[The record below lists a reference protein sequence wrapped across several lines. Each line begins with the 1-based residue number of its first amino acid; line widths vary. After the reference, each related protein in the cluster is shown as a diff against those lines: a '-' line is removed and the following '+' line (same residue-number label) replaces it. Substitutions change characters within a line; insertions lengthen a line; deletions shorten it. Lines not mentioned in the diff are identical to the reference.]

1 MIDGS
6 TLDTLVVDRREPSR
20 NPDTI
25 AAVRA
30 SRRRLMAGALPEH
43 AFSDALLA
51 QSGRTAI
58 GHFAAIAAAVALI
71 AALGV
76 PVLDSMLPAA
86 WGAITIVLCAALAM
100 IAHGRAEGR
109 SALGERSLQCVH
121 VALAAAWAW
130 FATMDCPGCLSDAA
144 AVYRADALLVGM
156 AVSALVHGST
166 RFAVPLA
173 FTPAALVVATDI
185 KGPADM
191 VGLAMLAMVL
201 GGLLLFTFVAART
214 RAGALSSLRLQF
226 EKDGLIG
233 DLETANAVSDNA
245 RQKAEE
251 ANMAKSRFLASMS
264 HELRTP
270 LNAIMGFSEVMK
282 DEVLGPMGSDIYV
295 EYAGDI
301 HESGRLLL
309 SLINEILDLSRIEA
323 GRYELDLRPQ
333 DLTALARAAVSTL
346 RVKAAEKDL
355 TVEVRAAGRLPGVPA
370 DERAVRQVIL
380 NLLSNAIKF
389 TPRGGR
395 IDVLVGRTAGGG
407 QYVTVADNGHGIPE
421 NELELVLSA
430 FGQGSIALKAA
441 EQGTGL
447 GLAIVQALVQRHG
460 GRFRLASELRRGTR
474 ATFTLPATHP
484 EAKEAVVANI
494 GGAASAG
501 TPALAMPSPG
511 MPAPPEPLVTAPAP
525 AMTLPWATG
534 PAGSIEEADPGADSG
549 TDTDS
554 DADGGGAPP
563 AWDGAEFADDAG
575 PFDEAAATAFLVS
588 RAA

>member
-20 NPDTI
+20 NPATT

-30 SRRRLMAGALPEH
+30 SRRRLMAGAMPER
-43 AFSDALLA
+43 ACADALLE
-51 QSGRTAI
+51 QSGRTAM
-58 GHFAAIAAAVALI
+58 GHFAAIAAAVGLI

-76 PVLDSMLPAA
+76 PVLKSWLPLA
-86 WGAITIVLCAALAM
+86 WGAVTIALCATVAIIVRA
-100 IAHGRAEGR
+100 RAEGR
-109 SALGERSLQCVH
+109 VRLGERSLQCVH

-156 AVSALVHGST
+156 AVTALVHGST
-166 RFAVPLA
+166 RLAVPIT
-173 FTPAALVVATDI
+173 FTPAAIVMALGVAGAD
-185 KGPADM
+185 DM
-191 VGLAMLAMVL
+191 VGIAMLAMVL
-201 GGLLLFTFVAART
+201 GGLSLFSFVAARA
-214 RAGALSSLRLQF
+214 RAGALSALRLQF

-233 DLETANAVSDNA
+233 DLETAKAVSDNA

-251 ANMAKSRFLASMS
+251 ANLAKSRFLASMS

-270 LNAIMGFSEVMK
+270 LNAILGFSEVMK
-282 DEVLGPMGSDIYV
+282 DEVLGPMGSDIYI

-301 HESGRLLL
+301 HSSGHHLL

-323 GRYELDLRPQ
+323 GRYPLDLKAQ
-333 DLTALARAAVSTL
+333 DLAGIARQAVSTL
-346 RVKAAEKDL
+346 RVKAEGKQLAVAVRTAE
-355 TVEVRAAGRLPGVPA
+355 RLPAVRA
-370 DERAVRQVIL
+370 DERAVKQVVL

-407 QYVTVADNGHGIPE
+407 QYVTVSDTGPGIPE
-421 NELELVLSA
+421 NELDLVLSA
-430 FGQGSIALKAA
+430 FGQGSIALKGA

-460 GRFRLASELRRGTR
+460 GRFRLTSELRRGTR
-474 ATFTLPATHP
+474 ATFTLPPVGAEADEARGPAKPSGAAHP
-484 EAKEAVVANI
+484 AAAPQANPGGGDGADPAAPVPTSQQPAITQPIVSRPVVAFQ
-494 GGAASAG
+494 
-501 TPALAMPSPG
+501 
-511 MPAPPEPLVTAPAP
+511 AP
-525 AMTLPWATG
+525 
-534 PAGSIEEADPGADSG
+534 
-549 TDTDS
+549 
-554 DADGGGAPP
+554 DADGADGPVPIDVP
-563 AWDGAEFADDAG
+563 AMQVHAGPEPEDAG
-575 PFDEAAATAFLVS
+575 SAFVVE